1 MLKILRSANRCA
13 ELAPGHPPQS
23 QGSALPWQ
31 ACPGR
36 SQELPGPVG
45 EDQPCPW
52 SPVVP
57 GAASLCVTLPLT
69 PESVSAF
76 PTGTLDLLR
85 FPPHPQGHTSLS
97 FSPGATLEGTE
108 GFGPV
113 GTWCRLVLQL

>member
-13 ELAPGHPPQS
+13 ELVPGHPPQS
-23 QGSALPWQ
+23 QGSGLPWQ

-36 SQELPGPVG
+36 SQELLGPVG
-45 EDQPCPW
+45 EDQPCPGPLW
-52 SPVVP
+52 SP
-57 GAASLCVTLPLT
+57 GLHHCALTLPLT

-97 FSPGATLEGTE
+97 FSPRGHTRGY
-108 GFGPV
+108 GRV
-113 GTWCRLVLQL
+113 